1 MRFVVAMMAGAALAA
16 IAVASPAGAAC
27 REDLVASSE
36 NLKRTREGLE
46 TSAKGSVAA
55 QCAAMRQHIVSL
67 NQVKTV
73 FARCDTSAEKAKN
86 AGQVTTT
93 IATFTKQVRENCGNS
108 SKK

>member
-1 MRFVVAMMAGAALAA
+1 MTPRAITFLLAA
-16 IAVASPAGAAC
+16 AVCAAISPAAAAC

-46 TSAKGSVAA
+46 TSTKGSVAV
-55 QCAAMRQHIVSL
+55 QCAAVRQHIASL

-73 FARCDTSAEKAKN
+73 FARCDTSADKAKN

-93 IATFTKQVRENCGNS
+93 IAMLSKQMRS
-108 SKK
+108 SCKK